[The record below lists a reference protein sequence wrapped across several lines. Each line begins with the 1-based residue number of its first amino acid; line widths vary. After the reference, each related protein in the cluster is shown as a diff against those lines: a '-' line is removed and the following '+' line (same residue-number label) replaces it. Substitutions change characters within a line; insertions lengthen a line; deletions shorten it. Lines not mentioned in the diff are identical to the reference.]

1 MKKVHRVINFS
12 QKVRLKLYIDKNTK
26 LRQKAKNS
34 LEKQFFK
41 LMNNDAFANTM
52 VNVGNIE
59 ILHFQQQNVKET
71 I

>member
-1 MKKVHRVINFS
+1 MINFS

-41 LMNNDAFANTM
+41 LMNNDTFANTM